1 MLPLTPRSRRHLFSQ
16 LSADQSARS
25 RTFDLALIKG
35 MLFTAELRAASG
47 AGGIRT
53 LTLPLKRRMRCRYAT
68 APRGAGVCVSA
79 EVVPTS
85 FVLQGR
91 VVRGGVE
98 PGTAAQRWS
107 AGDVSDRRASVTT
120 PDRVQVGMVGVE
132 PGHRRAAVVG
142 SCSQGTRAAV
152 TLHPVVV
159 SQVRTAG
166 LEPRPSLRDGAD
178 THSWLPTR
186 RSSRSPTLCR
196 SSSP

>member
-107 AGDVSDRRASVTT
+107 AGDVSDRHASVTT

-132 PGHRRAAVVG
+132 PTH

-159 SQVRTAG
+159 SEVRTAG
-166 LEPRPSLRDGAD
+166 LEPRPSLCDGANS
-178 THSWLPTR
+178 HSWPPTR
-186 RSSRSPTLCR
+186 LQ
-196 SSSP
+196 